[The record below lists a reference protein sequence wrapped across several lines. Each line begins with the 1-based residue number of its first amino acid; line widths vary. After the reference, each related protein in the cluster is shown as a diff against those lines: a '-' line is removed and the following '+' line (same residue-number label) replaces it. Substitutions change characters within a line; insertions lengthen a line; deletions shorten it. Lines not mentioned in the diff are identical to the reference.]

1 MDAAGPIFEKTT
13 KDVRIDK
20 SQGFSYFIF
29 SGAKIS
35 RIIEI
40 INSFDGIVFHLETF
54 SDLET
59 TFALLTCSLKFDLE

>member
-20 SQGFSYFIF
+20 SQGFYYFLF

-35 RIIEI
+35 RRIEI
-40 INSFDGIVFHLETF
+40 INSFDEIVT
-54 SDLET
+54 S
-59 TFALLTCSLKFDLE
+59 